1 MSRVLLSFWVRI
13 YDPHGWRSKDRRK
26 EKNRACEKDTRRPQC
41 SRKLNWPWK
50 SCTIFEPNMNV
61 RPTRNSWWQ
70 TKPLIPIIIDYYAVQ
85 YNLKSRFIIFVF
97 QALLVPSCLFTF
109 RPFNPTWL
117 LLSPW
122 CLDWVSC
129 GLASPPLVLYLDSSL
144 VLSWEWPSSL
154 LETCTLPLDV
164 AR

>member
-1 MSRVLLSFWVRI
+1 MSRVVSSFCVWI
-13 YDPHGWRSKDRRK
+13 YDPHDWRSKERRK
-26 EKNRACEKDTRRPQC
+26 EKNVRAGRKKGALNVLANWIDHEKVVLSLSLTWMSGQHETHGD
-41 SRKLNWPWK
+41 
-50 SCTIFEPNMNV
+50 
-61 RPTRNSWWQ
+61 
-70 TKPLIPIIIDYYAVQ
+70 KPEDYAVQ
-85 YNLKSRFIIFVF
+85 FNLKSRFVIFVF

-129 GLASPPLVLYLDSSL
+129 GLASPPLVLYLDLSL
-144 VLSWEWPSSL
+144 GLSWEWPSSL

-164 AR
+164 VQ

>member
-1 MSRVLLSFWVRI
+1 MSRVVSSFCVWI
-13 YDPHGWRSKDRRK
+13 YDPHDWRSKERRK
-26 EKNRACEKDTRRPQC
+26 EKNVRAGRKKGALNVLANWIDHEKVVLSLSLTWMSGQHETYGD
-41 SRKLNWPWK
+41 
-50 SCTIFEPNMNV
+50 
-61 RPTRNSWWQ
+61 
-70 TKPLIPIIIDYYAVQ
+70 KPEDYAVQ
-85 YNLKSRFIIFVF
+85 FNLKSRFVIFVF

-144 VLSWEWPSSL
+144 GLSWEWPSSL

-164 AR
+164 VQ